1 MALVPSLLRACISLQ
16 DLMENDLSSLQMI
29 QIGGAMCPPQ
39 LAELAVEKL
48 GCKVQQIYGMSEGFV
63 SATRPEDP
71 YEIMIGT
78 QGIPVSPGDIMK
90 IVDEEEQEVPAG
102 EAGEILA
109 RGPSVVWEYYE
120 NPVMSSVAF
129 TEDGFYRTGDKG
141 RIDPDTGRLQI
152 LGRIREQINRLG
164 EKIMPSELEEY
175 LLDHPQIQ
183 QVCVVPADD
192 EKLGQRICICL
203 PEALSGIGLTQ
214 LRQFLKEKEIASF
227 KMPDQ
232 VIYIREWPYTAVN
245 KIDRGRL
252 REMAEGKVALC

>member
-1 MALVPSLLRACISLQ
+1 MDFTGPVIRAGSIRIQ
-16 DLMENDLSSLQMI
+16 DGWD
-29 QIGGAMCPPQ
+29 Q
-39 LAELAVEKL
+39 L
-48 GCKVQQIYGMSEGFV
+48 
-63 SATRPEDP
+63 
-71 YEIMIGT
+71 
-78 QGIPVSPGDIMK
+78 
-90 IVDEEEQEVPAG
+90 
-102 EAGEILA
+102 
-109 RGPSVVWEYYE
+109 
-120 NPVMSSVAF
+120 
-129 TEDGFYRTGDKG
+129 
-141 RIDPDTGRLQI
+141 

-192 EKLGQRICICL
+192 EKLGQRIRICL
-203 PEALSGIGLTQ
+203 PEALSGIGLTR

>member
-1 MALVPSLLRACISLQ
+1 MIRAG
-16 DLMENDLSSLQMI
+16 
-29 QIGGAMCPPQ
+29 IG
-39 LAELAVEKL
+39 
-48 GCKVQQIYGMSEGFV
+48 I
-63 SATRPEDP
+63 
-71 YEIMIGT
+71 
-78 QGIPVSPGDIMK
+78 
-90 IVDEEEQEVPAG
+90 
-102 EAGEILA
+102 
-109 RGPSVVWEYYE
+109 
-120 NPVMSSVAF
+120 
-129 TEDGFYRTGDKG
+129 
-141 RIDPDTGRLQI
+141 RIHGRLQGF

-232 VIYIREWPYTAVN
+232 VIYIGSGRIQRSIRSIAAGCVKWRKGRWRCVRTYNRSLDLSAVF
-245 KIDRGRL
+245 DSDFCRTG
-252 REMAEGKVALC
+252 EET